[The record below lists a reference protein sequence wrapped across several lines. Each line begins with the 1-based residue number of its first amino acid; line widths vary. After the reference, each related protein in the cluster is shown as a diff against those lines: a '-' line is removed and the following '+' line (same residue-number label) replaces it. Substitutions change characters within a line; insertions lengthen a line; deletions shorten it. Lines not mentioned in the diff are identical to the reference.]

1 MNISFKNWLMAE
13 AEKAIGS
20 DGNNSNPT
28 GSAKAAVQVAQGFLG
43 KTSNAKT
50 ITNLAQDSKSNSTD
64 NLIKIG
70 AEAIG
75 EAPET
80 VAGKTD
86 SLQVA
91 RAIGDQVKKT
101 GFMRKTMKKK

>member
-1 MNISFKNWLMAE
+1 MNMSFKKWFLSE
-13 AEKAIGS
+13 ADKAIGS

-28 GSAKAAVQVAQGFLG
+28 GSAQAAVQVAQKFLG
-43 KTSNAKT
+43 NTSNAKT
-50 ITNLAQDSKSNSTD
+50 ITKLAKDSQSNSTD
-64 NLIKIG
+64 NLVKIG